1 MVKQDNGERSNL
13 SGCSEAMSRLID
25 GELDAG
31 GCRELLQRLGTDTEA
46 RQTWMLM
53 NVACDAMRSNE
64 TAALHSS
71 GFVARVSAALETEPV
86 ILAPGALAR
95 RRGGTLRRVVL
106 PAAAVAAAAAVLA
119 IVAVPQLRGTG
130 SETKPEI
137 AFGNGAPAGPIVPAN
152 EKVMRSPEL
161 EAYYWAHRESA
172 GGPVTTRANEYVQP
186 ASVTLPSEQPR

>member
-13 SGCSEAMSRLID
+13 SGCGEAMSRLID

-46 RQTWMLM
+46 RQAWMLM

-95 RRGGTLRRVVL
+95 RRNGTLRRVVL

-119 IVAVPQLRGTG
+119 VVAVPQLRGTG
-130 SETKPEI
+130 AESKPEI
-137 AFGNGAPAGPIVPAN
+137 ARMPDGGVT
-152 EKVMRSPEL
+152 RSSEL

-186 ASVTLPSEQPR
+186 ASVTLPAEQPS

>member
-1 MVKQDNGERSNL
+1 
-13 SGCSEAMSRLID
+13 MSRLID

-46 RQTWMLM
+46 RQAWMLM

-95 RRGGTLRRVVL
+95 RRNGTLRRVVL

-119 IVAVPQLRGTG
+119 VVAVPQLRGTG
-130 SETKPEI
+130 GESKPEI
-137 AFGNGAPAGPIVPAN
+137 ALKSAPAGQIVPDGG
-152 EKVMRSPEL
+152 VTRSPEL

>member
-1 MVKQDNGERSNL
+1 MVKQGNGERSNL

-31 GCRELLQRLGTDTEA
+31 GCRELLQRLGTDPEA
-46 RQTWMLM
+46 RQAWMLM
-53 NVACDAMRSNE
+53 NVACDAVRSNE
-64 TAALHSS
+64 TAALHSA

-95 RRGGTLRRVVL
+95 RRNGTLRRVML

-119 IVAVPQLRGTG
+119 VVAVPQLRGTG
-130 SETKPEI
+130 SDPKPGEI
-137 AFGNGAPAGPIVPAN
+137 VLGKGEPAGQILPAN
-152 EKVMRSPEL
+152 VKRSPEL

-186 ASVTLPSEQPR
+186 ASATLPSEQPR